1 MTVYGYL
8 RVSTDKQ
15 DCDNQKIGVEEL
27 AKKQGVPIESWIIDD
42 GVQSERTDWTAANG
56 TLIFKTAPE
65 NNAQIVI
72 MRQVPLTQETDYRE
86 NEILPAET
94 LERCFDKLTMQVQQ
108 LEEKSGRAVTVDV
121 FDDTNAA
128 SLIPGIRKAV
138 SDCNAAAVSARAN
151 ADAASEKAAQAQ
163 TAANDAAATL
173 ASKANAELDNLTVAG
188 KEKIAYLSVPD
199 YSTGIDFSN
208 GAQITPA
215 YNCAVFCIVKHS
227 TYNTAG
233 SVKVEI
239 GNETFNIEGTSAG
252 HICIPLFFMV
262 SKGISFSVTTLNS
275 ENVKLRYYKLIGG

>member
-1 MTVYGYL
+1 MTVNSQQNKISYIGNGVATEFAIPFSYL
-8 RVSTDKQ
+8 DKSHLSVWQ
-15 DCDNQKIGVEEL
+15 MLN
-27 AKKQGVPIESWIIDD
+27 

-138 SDCNAAAVSARAN
+138 SDCNASAVSARAN
-151 ADAASEKAAQAQ
+151 AEIATIKAQIATDKASEAE
-163 TAANDAAATL
+163 NTL
-173 ASKANAELDNLTVAG
+173 SLKSDVDLSNLTTNG
-188 KEKIAYLSVPD
+188 KKNLADMLMPD
-199 YSTGIDFSN
+199 YSRKVVLTAGVTYTAS
-208 GAQITPA
+208 
-215 YNCAVFCIVKHS
+215 CAGVFCG
-227 TYNTAG
+227 YYRGTAG
-233 SVKVEI
+233 
-239 GNETFNIEGTSAG
+239 TGTTYTVNGFTQTYAAG
-252 HICIPLFFMV
+252 FDDNARPSGASFFVFV
-262 SKGISFSVTTLNS
+262 SKGESYSAARANNLYFIPLKGVAA
-275 ENVKLRYYKLIGG
+275 